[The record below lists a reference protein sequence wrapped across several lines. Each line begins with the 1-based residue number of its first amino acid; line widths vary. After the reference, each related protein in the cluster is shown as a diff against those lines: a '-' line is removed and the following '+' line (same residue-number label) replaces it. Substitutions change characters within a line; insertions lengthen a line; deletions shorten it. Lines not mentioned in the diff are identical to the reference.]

1 MFLEKKMR
9 VLHILHNSLPLISGS
24 TIRSKYIFKY
34 QKKFAQVFVLT
45 SFLFN
50 NKKDFEIID
59 NIPYFRINRNI
70 SKFLRLYNRI
80 LSRIDNYFYKF
91 FKIDLKRL
99 LREVYYFPICFFTKY
114 HIQNIVNFYNID
126 IIHQHTQPK
135 FGKYSLEVAKKLKIP
150 YIYEVR
156 GFIEENMLVAVK
168 DLKRKDPKLIN
179 FIYNKI
185 INQET
190 DVLGK
195 SDFIIT
201 LSEPMKEI
209 LVRRKLKEEK
219 IGVVPNCIDTDL
231 INPSILNSGLK
242 EELKINE
249 DIVIGFFGKLSWYE
263 GIEIL
268 IKALPLILEKEVS
281 IKILLIGNVV
291 KEYFQYL
298 NRLIHELNVSEN
310 VLFLKPLPHEEL
322 IKFYSIVDM
331 IVLPRLDHAVCRVV
345 TPIKPLEAMGFKTL
359 VIASDLPA
367 LRCTIIDEKTGILF
381 EPENSEALAS
391 KILYFHQKI
400 QEKEIIENYARNYVE
415 NHFSWKKII
424 PKYKELYLELIRV
437 KNS

>member
-1 MFLEKKMR
+1 MR
-9 VLHILHNSLPLISGS
+9 VLHIVHNSLPLISGS

-34 QKKFAQVFVLT
+34 QKQFAQVFVLT

-59 NIPYFRINRNI
+59 NIPYFRIKRNI

-99 LREVYYFPICFFTKY
+99 LREVHYFPICFFTKY
-114 HIQNIVNFYNID
+114 SIQKIVNFYNID

-179 FIYNKI
+179 FIYNNI

-190 DVLGK
+190 DVLRK
-195 SDFIIT
+195 ANLIVT

-209 LVRRKLKEEK
+209 LIRRKIEKEK
-219 IGVVPNCIDTDL
+219 IEIVPNCIDTDL
-231 INPSILNSGLK
+231 ISPSIINSGLK

-249 DIVIGFFGKLSWYE
+249 DIVLGFFGKLSWYE

-268 IKALPLILEKEVS
+268 IKALPQILEKDLT
-281 IKILLIGNVV
+281 IKLIIIGNVV
-291 KEYFQYL
+291 EEYFQYL
-298 NRLIHELNVSEN
+298 NRLINELNVAEK
-310 VLFLKPLPHEEL
+310 VLFLKSLPHEEL

-331 IVLPRLDHAVCRVV
+331 IILPRLDRAVCRLV
-345 TPIKPLEAMGFKTL
+345 TPMKPLEAMWFKKL
-359 VIASDLPA
+359 VIASNLPA
-367 LRCTIIDEKTGILF
+367 LKYTIIDGKTGVLF
-381 EPENSEALAS
+381 DPENSEALAS
-391 KILYFHQKI
+391 KILHFHQQVK
-400 QEKEIIENYARNYVE
+400 EKEKIENYAREYVE
-415 NHFSWKKII
+415 KNFAWKNTI
-424 PKYKELYLELIRV
+424 PKYKEFYLKLV
-437 KNS
+437 QLNKHK

>member
-1 MFLEKKMR
+1 MR
-9 VLHILHNSLPLISGS
+9 VLHIVHNSLPLISGS

-34 QKKFAQVFVLT
+34 QKEFAQVFVLT
-45 SFLFN
+45 SFLFI
-50 NKKDFEIID
+50 NKKDFKILD
-59 NIPYFRINRNI
+59 NIPHFRINRNI

-80 LSRIDNYFYKF
+80 LSRTDNYFYKF

-99 LREVYYFPICFFTKY
+99 LKDVYYFPISFFTKY
-114 HIQNIVNFYNID
+114 YIQKIVKFYNID

-168 DLKRKDPKLIN
+168 DLKRKDPKLIH
-179 FIYNKI
+179 FIYNNI

-190 DVLGK
+190 DVLRK
-195 SDFIIT
+195 ANLIIT

-209 LVRRKLKEEK
+209 LIRRKIKEEK
-219 IGVVPNCIDTDL
+219 IEIVPNCIDTDL
-231 INPSILNSGLK
+231 INPSILNFDLK

-281 IKILLIGNVV
+281 IKFILIGNVV
-291 KEYFQYL
+291 EEYFQYL
-298 NRLIHELNVSEN
+298 NRLIHELNLSEN

-345 TPIKPLEAMGFKTL
+345 TPLKPLEAMGFKTL

-367 LRCTIIDEKTGILF
+367 LRYTIIDEKTGVLF

-391 KILYFHQKI
+391 KILYFHHHLK
-400 QEKEIIENYARNYVE
+400 EKEIIEKHARNYVE

-424 PKYKELYLELIRV
+424 PKYKDLYLKLLQFN
-437 KNS
+437 KHK